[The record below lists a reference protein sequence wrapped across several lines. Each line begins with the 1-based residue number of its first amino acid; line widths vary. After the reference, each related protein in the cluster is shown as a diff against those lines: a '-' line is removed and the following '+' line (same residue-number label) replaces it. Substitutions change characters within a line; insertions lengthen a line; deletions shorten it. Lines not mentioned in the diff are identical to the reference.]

1 MKRGDRL
8 KDLRES
14 FKRNF
19 LTELPIEL
27 DQDYPTHIP
36 VEKMIEIVFEA
47 SEKAGIDSYLVL
59 KHFQFT
65 EDEIKD
71 YFKRLGK
78 RTETRKDFHVE

>member
-14 FKRNF
+14 FKKNF
-19 LTELPIEL
+19 LKELPIEL
-27 DQDYPTHIP
+27 AQDYPTHIP

-65 EDEIKD
+65 EQEIKD
-71 YFKRLGK
+71 YFEKIGK
-78 RTETRKDFHVE
+78 RIETRKKFHVE